1 MSTPET
7 FAISP
12 PTRSPIDIGILKS
25 FLDSMQSFS
34 HDLIQH
40 LQSGAK
46 LCHYTDLD
54 GLNGIV
60 SAGDLWLTNSRFSN
74 DDEEQAYGIN
84 VCESV
89 VKAAEEEAANNPER
103 LAWLQ
108 RVHRELG
115 PAVDDQVYICC
126 FCEKDNLLS
135 QWRGYAANGASIEFD
150 AQGFSYATGPD
161 SAHGLMSLWRV
172 LYDPERQRKVIRAA
186 LDYGW
191 PTDRDAAVRHAV
203 DAIKFFVPAF
213 KNPDFREEQERRLIF
228 TPNVGAGPKPRF
240 RSRRGL
246 LVPYYSLKELSTPPG
261 VGAENGPRLPI
272 KNVLVGPGPHK
283 LLNVRAVRM
292 LLDRHGYGE
301 VPALASTTP
310 FRG

>member
-1 MSTPET
+1 MAAADPSTIAP
-7 FAISP
+7 S
-12 PTRSPIDIGILKS
+12 PTRPPIDIGVLKM
-25 FLDSMQSFS
+25 FLDSLSSFS

-60 SAGDLWLTNSRFSN
+60 SGDDLWLTNSRFSN
-74 DDEEQAYGIN
+74 DDEEQVYGIK
-84 VCESV
+84 VCDAV
-89 VKAAEEEAANNPER
+89 LDAAKEAAKNDPTR
-103 LAWLQ
+103 LDWLQ
-108 RVHRELG
+108 QVHRELG
-115 PAVDDQVYICC
+115 TAVDDQVYICC
-126 FCEKDNLLS
+126 FCEKENLLS

-150 AQGFSYATGPD
+150 AKGFSYATGPD

-172 LYDPERQRKVIRAA
+172 IYDPERQRSAIQAA
-186 LDYGW
+186 LDFGW
-191 PTDRDAAVRHAV
+191 PQPDTVRHAV

-228 TPNVGAGPKPRF
+228 TPQATASAKPRF

-261 VGAENGPRLPI
+261 AAVETTPRLPI
-272 KNVLVGPGPHK
+272 RNILVGLGPNK

-292 LLDRHGYGE
+292 LLDRQGHDD
-301 VPALASTTP
+301 VPVLASTTP